1 MKKVFLVFMSLMLI
15 MCLAGCGEK
24 KDFRSIEE
32 EINYIFNMDTSDEK
46 MIKIMNIEKEIR
58 KLSNEEKD
66 DIRNMEVFYNE
77 TKITALELKENVCWN
92 EFLNMDVDYLMLN
105 DLVNIEDITK
115 MRFIK
120 GFSSIDFY
128 IEKKEIIYNIINII
142 DVPYID
148 RISLSNNDVEI
159 HDILISDSTEVYYY
173 FLEITDNFYM
183 NFFVYSNGYVSV
195 SINNNNISNGY
206 ISIVRVNFNELKNI
220 CKYENLL
227 EE

>member
-66 DIRNMEVFYNE
+66 NIRNMEVFYNE
-77 TKITALELKENVCWN
+77 TKNTALELKENVSWN

-105 DLVNIEDITK
+105 DLVNIEEITK
-115 MRFIK
+115 IRFIK
-120 GFSSIDFY
+120 DFSSIDFY

-159 HDILISDSTEVYYY
+159 HDILISDSTEVYSY

-195 SINNNNISNGY
+195 SINKNNISNGY

>member
-1 MKKVFLVFMSLMLI
+1 
-15 MCLAGCGEK
+15 
-24 KDFRSIEE
+24 
-32 EINYIFNMDTSDEK
+32 
-46 MIKIMNIEKEIR
+46 
-58 KLSNEEKD
+58 
-66 DIRNMEVFYNE
+66 MEVFYNE

-105 DLVNIEDITK
+105 DLVNIEEITK

>member
-1 MKKVFLVFMSLMLI
+1 MVK
-15 MCLAGCGEK
+15 K

-66 DIRNMEVFYNE
+66 NIRNMEVFYNE
-77 TKITALELKENVCWN
+77 TKNTALELKENVSWN
-92 EFLNMDVDYLMLN
+92 EFLNMDVDYLILN
-105 DLVNIEDITK
+105 DLVNIEEITK

-173 FLEITDNFYM
+173 LLEITDNFYM
-183 NFFVYSNGYVSV
+183 NFRVYSNGYVSM
-195 SINNNNISNGY
+195 SINKNNISNGY

-227 EE
+227 EG

>member
-1 MKKVFLVFMSLMLI
+1 
-15 MCLAGCGEK
+15 
-24 KDFRSIEE
+24 
-32 EINYIFNMDTSDEK
+32 
-46 MIKIMNIEKEIR
+46 
-58 KLSNEEKD
+58 
-66 DIRNMEVFYNE
+66 
-77 TKITALELKENVCWN
+77 
-92 EFLNMDVDYLMLN
+92 
-105 DLVNIEDITK
+105 